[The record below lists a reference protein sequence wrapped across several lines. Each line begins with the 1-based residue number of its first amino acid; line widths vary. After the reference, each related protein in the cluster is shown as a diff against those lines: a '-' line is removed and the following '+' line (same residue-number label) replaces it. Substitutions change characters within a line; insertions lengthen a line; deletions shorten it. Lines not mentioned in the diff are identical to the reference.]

1 MDWYEKFEKI
11 REFLSDEIII
21 EAMQNYFNSDE
32 LNDFCDSMITDYD
45 LESEF
50 EDDEDE

>member
-1 MDWYEKFEKI
+1 MEWYEKFEKI
-11 REFLSDEIII
+11 RNVLTNDIII
-21 EAMQNYFNSDE
+21 EAMLNYFNDDE

-50 EDDEDE
+50 EDGR

>member
-1 MDWYEKFEKI
+1 MEWYEKFEKI
-11 REFLSDEIII
+11 HNVLTNDIII
-21 EAMQNYFNSDE
+21 EAMLNYFNSDE

-50 EDDEDE
+50 EDGR